1 MVESQCVAIGSNSHY
16 AVNHIALARRHGKQ
30 DRLADLCL
38 AVGRTAH
45 KGNHAALGRIDRC
58 RHIAHFD
65 GSSGEVQGVPSGA
78 GAHRLASAIVI
89 QVAEIPPAVNQV
101 MVEVKLQTCRL
112 ARSKLQGLA
121 LVQQLGAHIGLVVVD
136 AVEAHREVLVIGG

>member
-1 MVESQCVAIGSNSHY
+1 MVESQRIAIGSNSHY
-16 AVNHIALARRHGKQ
+16 VVNDITLARHHGKRH
-30 DRLADLCL
+30 RLADLGL
-38 AVGRTAH
+38 AVSHTAH
-45 KGNHAALGRIDRC
+45 EGNHAALDRIDRC
-58 RHIAHFD
+58 RHAVGLD
-65 GSSGEVQGVPSGA
+65 GSGGEVQGVPSGP
-78 GAHRLASAIVI
+78 GAYRLAGTIVI